1 MKKFFKKEN
10 AAAIG
15 FVGPAVLILA
25 ALIVYPVCYG
35 IYISFFKTNLVNQWD
50 FVGLDNYVS
59 IFKNATFTN
68 SLWKTLIF
76 TVCVVTGHVL
86 LGFIFSTLLNQEF
99 KGRTFFRAVLM
110 LPWLFPEVVV
120 AILFKWILNPM
131 NGLINGVLLKLGL
144 INDRIS
150 ILSNPRAAFM
160 AVIFMSIWKG
170 FPLVMTQILAGLQAI
185 SRDLY
190 EAAIIDGCNKWQQF
204 RYVTLPGLKNVLM
217 VTLILDTVWWFKQY
231 TIISLMTG
239 GGPNNATSIVSV
251 SVYKQAFEFF
261 HFGPAAAMSVVIL
274 IICMAIGLIY
284 RRVLNREE

>member
-35 IYISFFKTNLVNQWD
+35 IYIGFFKTNLVNQWD

-131 NGLINGVLLKLGL
+131 NGLINGILLKLGL

-150 ILSNPRAAFM
+150 ILSNPRAAFI
-160 AVIFMSIWKG
+160 AVIFVSIWKG